1 MTKKEREK
9 LEPIINAADNMAE
22 FMERVSADDEQFT
35 SGGQVNMTAL
45 KGMTSAIKELA
56 AVIRNVNDI
65 PTKAE
70 KDAAQMAKLK
80 FRIDRERL
88 ELEDSPEEIRVIIQG
103 AEDWDG

>member
-9 LEPIINAADNMAE
+9 LDPIINAADNMAD

-35 SGGQVNMTAL
+35 SGGQVNMTAV

-70 KDAAQMAKLK
+70 KEAAHMAKEK
-80 FRIDRERL
+80 FRMDREKF
-88 ELEDSPEEIRVIIQG
+88 EKDDSPEDIRIIIQG
-103 AEDWDG
+103 AEDWGS

>member
-9 LEPIINAADNMAE
+9 LGPIINAADNMAD

-35 SGGQVNMTAL
+35 SGGQVNMTAV

-56 AVIRNVNDI
+56 AVIRNVNEL

-70 KDAAQMAKLK
+70 KDAAQIAKEK
-80 FRIDRERL
+80 FRMDREKF
-88 ELEDSPEEIRVIIQG
+88 EKDDSQEEVRIIIQG
-103 AEDWDG
+103 ADGWDS